1 MTYTRSIRLADT
13 DAAGVVYFANLLSIC
28 HEAYE
33 ESLAGSGIYLRE
45 FLGDSTLAIP
55 IAKAEIQFFH
65 PLFCGDRLQIWIHPF
80 SLADTEFELE
90 YTIFLG
96 ENTEKAVGKARTCHV
111 CIDRYSRQ
119 RLVLPDSLQNWLK
132 SL

>member
-1 MTYTRSIRLADT
+1 MIYTRSIRLADT
-13 DAAGVVYFANLLSIC
+13 DAAGVIYFANLLSIC

-33 ESLAGSGIYLRE
+33 ESLARSGIFLRD
-45 FLGDSTLAIP
+45 FLDDSPIAIP

-65 PLFCGDRLQIWIHPF
+65 PLFCGDRLRVQIHPI
-80 SLADTEFELE
+80 SIADTEFELE

-96 ENTEKAVGKARTCHV
+96 ENTEKAVGKARTRHV

-119 RLVLPDSLQNWLK
+119 RIVLPNPLQNWLK